1 MNAVLVFSTLCAVSC
16 FQPTSRGY
24 QVVSRGSTNKLH
36 VKNGLE
42 DHQLENAINNPI
54 KYEKTPEIVL
64 GIVSQ
69 TLPLHRI

>member
-24 QVVSRGSTNKLH
+24 QVSRGSTKLH

-64 GIVSQ
+64 GIAPQ

>member
-24 QVVSRGSTNKLH
+24 QVSRGSTNKLH

-42 DHQLENAINNPI
+42 DRQLENAINNPI

-69 TLPLHRI
+69 TLPLH